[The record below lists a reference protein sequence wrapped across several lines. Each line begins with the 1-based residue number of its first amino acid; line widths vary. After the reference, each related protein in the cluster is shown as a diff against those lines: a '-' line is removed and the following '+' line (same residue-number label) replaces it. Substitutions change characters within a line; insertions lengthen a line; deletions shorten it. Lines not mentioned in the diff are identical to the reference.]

1 MFAPKA
7 LATILLVAALGAP
20 ASAQGGS
27 AGPGDAPDYQFNNPL
42 LNGRGV
48 TSLSDLRGK
57 PVLIE
62 FWGTR

>member
-1 MFAPKA
+1 MFPKA
-7 LATILLVAALGAP
+7 LAPILLVAALGAP
-20 ASAQGGS
+20 APAQGGS
-27 AGPGDAPDYQFNNPL
+27 AGTGDAPDYQFNAPL